1 MSTSFKEI
9 NSKSLINL
17 TSDIL
22 ISYPFSLPLQIC
34 IFSTCAKI
42 HIILGNIYSAPL
54 LFLATPSSWIF
65 QTTFHLHCCSQG
77 AFTPSP
83 PGHTSLHA
91 NLMRQACKTGV
102 IHISQIRK
110 LR

>member
-34 IFSTCAKI
+34 IFSTCAKTYI
-42 HIILGNIYSAPL
+42 ALENTYSWPL
-54 LFLATPSSWIF
+54 PSSLP
-65 QTTFHLHCCSQG
+65 H
-77 AFTPSP
+77 P
-83 PGHTSLHA
+83 PGGLS
-91 NLMRQACKTGV
+91 R
-102 IHISQIRK
+102 
-110 LR
+110 

>member
-42 HIILGNIYSAPL
+42 HIVLGNIYSWPL
-54 LFLATPSSWIF
+54 RSSLP
-65 QTTFHLHCCSQG
+65 H
-77 AFTPSP
+77 PP
-83 PGHTSLHA
+83 PGFSRRLSTRIVVLKQHSHPHH
-91 NLMRQACKTGV
+91 QA
-102 IHISQIRK
+102 IRVFM
-110 LR
+110 LT

>member
-22 ISYPFSLPLQIC
+22 ISYPSSLPLQIC

-42 HIILGNIYSAPL
+42 YIVLENIYAWPL
-54 LFLATPSSWIF
+54 RSSLP
-65 QTTFHLHCCSQG
+65 H
-77 AFTPSP
+77 PP
-83 PGHTSLHA
+83 PGFS
-91 NLMRQACKTGV
+91 R
-102 IHISQIRK
+102 
-110 LR
+110 